1 MALPELG
8 DSTVLGL
15 SRAAHLLRRVTFGV
29 PKSKISQFAG
39 MTLGNAVAT
48 LFPTA
53 ALPDP
58 PLPLD
63 PATNAEWVTTGPT
76 GARKDGELQNF
87 FKGWFIGQM
96 AGAGIDPNTAP
107 AYSAREKIVYFL
119 HTHFTCIQSKVSSA
133 QAMYYQ
139 NQLFRLFALDSVS
152 TVPDANF
159 KTLTVKVSVDNAMLR
174 LLDGDLNVKG
184 SVNEN
189 YARELL
195 ELYSI
200 GRGLEADPPATS
212 GDAGDYGVYTEAD
225 VQTAARILTGW
236 QFDETFATKDEDT
249 QLPRGKVKGRATNA
263 SAHDNDA
270 AKPKQFSSRFVST
283 LFPNNIIAP
292 DPALMP
298 AGSPTEESALDEIKK
313 LVDLIYEQP
322 ETAKNI
328 CRKIYRFF
336 VWAPHTKE
344 ESLAIEPIIAQMADV
359 FKLNG
364 FKIQPVIENLIKSV
378 HFYEFEGTSDKGDDN
393 FGGLIK
399 SPIDLVLGTMRFFD
413 VSLPDMATDP
423 TAFYNATNAII
434 GINTGN
440 SPSMSTMSMDFYEPY
455 DVSGYDAY
463 HQFPI
468 YHRAW
473 ITTNSISHRYN
484 FVRQLLDTTS
494 PVYPFH
500 VNSYDFVSA
509 NFAAEAPD
517 ANNLLKAIIE
527 YMLPHHERLT
537 FDVAPNDALASL
549 TELRLQYFKDR
560 FLSAI
565 SMTPETYWTQS
576 WNGSIPTQPDDI
588 RLWLNLLFNA
598 VLQSPEYQL
607 S

>member
-1 MALPELG
+1 MPLDLLP
-8 DSTVLGL
+8 DSTSLTP
-15 SRAAHLLRRVTFGV
+15 SMAAHLLRRATFGV
-29 PKSKISQFAG
+29 PKSKIDDFAN
-39 MTLGNAVAT
+39 MTLGQAIQT
-48 LFPTA
+48 LFPA
-53 ALPDP
+53 N
-58 PLPLD
+58 PLPEPQLPVD
-63 PATNAEWVTTGPT
+63 PVTNQEWITTGPT
-76 GARKDGELQNF
+76 GETEDGDLQEY

-96 AGAGIDPNTAP
+96 ASTGIDPTIAP

-200 GRGLEADPPATS
+200 GRGLEFDPPPTS

-236 QFDETFATKDEDT
+236 QFDETFKTIDEDT
-249 QLPRGKVKGRATNA
+249 ELPRGKVKGSKTNA
-263 SAHDNDA
+263 SAHDNDT

-283 LFPNNIIAP
+283 LFPNNIITA

-298 AGSPTEESALDEIKK
+298 GSVPTEESALDEIKK

-336 VWAPHTKE
+336 VWAPHTKDE
-344 ESLAIEPIIAQMADV
+344 TLATEPIIAQMADE

-364 FKIQPVIENLIKSV
+364 FKIQPVIESLLKSK
-378 HFYEFEGTSDKGDDN
+378 HFYEFEGTSDTGDDN

-399 SPIDLVLGTMRFFD
+399 SPLDLMLGTIRFFD
-413 VSLPDMATDP
+413 INFPDMSQDAQ
-423 TAFYNATNAII
+423 AFYDAAKII
-434 GINTGN
+434 VDAAE
-440 SPSMSTMSMDFYEPY
+440 PMAMKFYEPY
-455 DVSGYDAY
+455 DVSGYEAY

-473 ITTNSISHRYN
+473 ITTNSIGHRYD
-484 FVRQLLDTTS
+484 FIRQLFPGDFAGST
-494 PVYPFH
+494 YPFK
-500 VNSYDFVSA
+500 VDSRAFISA
-509 NFAAEAPD
+509 NFGGVASD
-517 ANNLLKAIIE
+517 ANNLLKAVIE
-527 YMLPHHERLT
+527 HMLPHHERLT
-537 FDVAPNDALASL
+537 FNVAPDDVQASL
-549 TELRLQYFKDR
+549 TELRLHYFKNR
-560 FLSAI
+560 FLSSI

-576 WNGSIPTQPDDI
+576 WNGAIPTQPDDI

-598 VLQSPEYQL
+598 ILQSPEYQL